1 MVKEWKVQC
10 ISLFHMVA
18 LAVFNDE
25 EIIFVTHQ
33 SCWYMFKYFT
43 AYFCDAVVQMF
54 GNNNNN
60 GGDED
65 GSAGRKRPVGAAGAG
80 SSPPAGTK
88 GSNGDELKITVDN

>member
-1 MVKEWKVQC
+1 M
-10 ISLFHMVA
+10 
-18 LAVFNDE
+18 
-25 EIIFVTHQ
+25 THQ
-33 SCWYMFKYFT
+33 SCWYMFKYYT
-43 AYFCDAVVQMF
+43 AYICDAVVQMF

-65 GSAGRKRPVGAAGAG
+65 GSAGRKRPVGAAAAG